1 MKDLFIKELKELK
14 ELKDLKDLKDLFI
27 KELFKSYFKEL
38 FI

>member
-14 ELKDLKDLKDLFI
+14 ELKDLKDLFI